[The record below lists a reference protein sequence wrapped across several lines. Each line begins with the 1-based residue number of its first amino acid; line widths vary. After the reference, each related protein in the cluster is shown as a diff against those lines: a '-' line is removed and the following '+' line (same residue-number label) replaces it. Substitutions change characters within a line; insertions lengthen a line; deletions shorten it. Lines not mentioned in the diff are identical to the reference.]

1 MASNMVK
8 DLNAVAASR
17 GLGKLTDLDVYNSVV
32 NGMKLKGTLPEYLN
46 GKDFK
51 PYGDELE
58 RDPDEFSDYL
68 QSLTRQF
75 GLIFIKYQ
83 LAQNPLNY
91 YRRGVMAAGSDIE
104 SIVMD
109 IIPQMPYSP
118 FYKDEHGFAQ
128 SPFEQNLQNPVVGVY
143 RQVLDTSTPTTI
155 IDTVDTMYFQNLT
168 QFHNFIYAR
177 ITALINGAIRDDYET
192 SKLTVTQPI
201 ADDIMPIY
209 NINNQISANEPDPEK
224 ALTKK
229 VVKGIR
235 LLVKKLPYFSNKFNK
250 QGVTQATSLNDVDII
265 ISADASN
272 SIDIDFYGQMFNP
285 ENGAINVHK
294 TEIDQFPDIWEYSKD
309 HVVTAADAPYIK
321 IKSQE
326 STFGTYAIG
335 DTIKQGTLARAGAPD
350 AVKVFDGSKIAAI
363 VLDHDAFQIW
373 DNLPTRLTSVVNVR
387 GRYQNVYL
395 NKKTTYAYI
404 KGLNAIAVTVS
415 DNPDGQLED
424 NDQGSNSSNGSNGS
438 TGSNDSNG
446 TNSSGSATKSSK

>member
-8 DLNAVAASR
+8 DLNAVAQSKGTA
-17 GLGKLTDLDVYNSVV
+17 KLSDYDVYNSVV
-32 NGMKLKGTLPEYLN
+32 NGMKQKGSLPEYLV

-51 PYGDELE
+51 PYGSEIVN
-58 RDPDEFSDYL
+58 DPDEFSDYL

-83 LAQNPLNY
+83 IAQNPLNY

-177 ITALINGAIRDDYET
+177 ITSLINGAIRDDYET

-201 ADDIMPIY
+201 ADNIMPAI
-209 NINNQISANEPDPEK
+209 NINNTVSANASDSEK

-229 VVKGIR
+229 IVKGIR
-235 LLVKKLPYFSNKFNK
+235 LLVKKLPYFSNKYNK

-265 ISADASN
+265 ISADESN
-272 SIDIDFYGQMFNP
+272 NIDVDFYGQMFNP
-285 ENGAINVHK
+285 ENASINVHK
-294 TEIDQFPDIWEYSKD
+294 TEIDQFPDIWEYNKD
-309 HVVTAADAPYIK
+309 HVVTPDDAPYLK
-321 IKSQE
+321 IKSQDN
-326 STFGTYAIG
+326 TFGTYAIG
-335 DTIKQGTLARAGAPD
+335 DTIKKGTLARPGAPD
-350 AVKVFDGSKIAAI
+350 ATKVFDGSQLVAI

-387 GRYQNVYL
+387 GRYQNIYL

-404 KGLNAIAVTVS
+404 KGLNAVAITVS
-415 DNPDGQLED
+415 DKADGPIEFDPANDSGSSD
-424 NDQGSNSSNGSNGS
+424 NGSGSNPSN
-438 TGSNDSNG
+438 
-446 TNSSGSATKSSK
+446 SGSSSSSTKSSK